1 MIDNPNLKLKYAG
14 SVKNVFA
21 AENDA
26 NTLWFS
32 FTNQYSV
39 FDWGKMPDLINNKGN
54 ALALIGTYI
63 FQKLSNPEFWQN
75 LPQSIHLKKFD
86 SIYLQKRF
94 THQVFSS
101 HNGLKTK
108 GLPSHFLSLYKCSH
122 QSDTWQSRQNLEL
135 LCTTNN
141 NTNNKNSLKNFNSTD
156 DLLMRVLAAEVDWP
170 ELKTIMGENLYF
182 YPPINQSAARRLIP
196 LEVVFSFG
204 LLEGSSLKRKLD
216 DNPQYAA
223 ALELPSVPKV
233 NQWFAR
239 PVLQF
244 FSKLESKDRLLTWQ
258 EATTIANLPAQQFEQ
273 LIELAIDTALALHV
287 LFASHNLE
295 LWDGKLE
302 FVLDCQSGQLLL
314 ADSVGPDEVR
324 LLYNGIHLS
333 KEILRQYYRPTA
345 WYKSLA
351 TARTIAAKNGQ
362 EDWQQICLEELKQ
375 SPQPLPTD
383 LKTLVNQLYGMLTNE
398 LLGQPVFPSHPN
410 LKDFT
415 AQLEKT
421 LSKYKKEHVNA

>member
-1 MIDNPNLKLKYAG
+1 MIDNPNLKLKYEG

-21 AENDA
+21 AENDPD
-26 NTLWFS
+26 TLWFS
-32 FTNQYSV
+32 FTDKYSV

-63 FQKLSNPEFWQN
+63 FQKLSDPEFWQN
-75 LPQSIHLKKFD
+75 LSQSIYLKKFD
-86 SIYLQKRF
+86 STYLQKRF
-94 THQVFSS
+94 MHPVFSGS
-101 HNGLKTK
+101 NGLKIS
-108 GLPSHFLSLYKCSH
+108 GLPSHFFGLYEGIGTLNSCHKLKKLNSNKSSEYD
-122 QSDTWQSRQNLEL
+122 QNYLNGVDTKSQ
-135 LCTTNN
+135 
-141 NTNNKNSLKNFNSTD
+141 
-156 DLLMRVLAAEVDWP
+156 LLMHVLAAEVDWP
-170 ELKTIMGENLYF
+170 ELKTIMSENLYF
-182 YPPINQSAARRLIP
+182 YPPVNQSAVRRLIP

-216 DNPQYAA
+216 DDPQYSTS
-223 ALELPSVPKV
+223 LGLPSLPKV

-258 EATTIANLPAQQFEQ
+258 EATTIANLSAEQFEQ
-273 LIELAIDTALALHV
+273 LIERALDTALALHV

-333 KEILRQYYRPTA
+333 KEVLRQYYRPTA

-351 TARTIAAKNGQ
+351 TARTIATKNGQ
-362 EDWQQICLEELKQ
+362 EDWQQICREELKQ

-383 LKTLVNQLYGMLTNE
+383 LKSLVNQLYGVLTNE
-398 LLGQPVFPSHPN
+398 LLGQPVFASHPN

-415 AQLEKT
+415 TQLEKT
-421 LSKYKKEHVNA
+421 LSNYKKEHVNA